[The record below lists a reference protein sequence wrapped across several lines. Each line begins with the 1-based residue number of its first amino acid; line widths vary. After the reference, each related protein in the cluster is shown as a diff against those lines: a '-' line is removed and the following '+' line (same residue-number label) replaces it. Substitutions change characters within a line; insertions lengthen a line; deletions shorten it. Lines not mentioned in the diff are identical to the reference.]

1 MKSEMKKEFLRKK
14 LVVNFHFRRHVVLFP
29 QALGSNIDREELGM
43 ILLRGREVE
52 WSEVGSGVV
61 QDYFTA

>member
-43 ILLRGREVE
+43 IFSEGGK